1 MANTLGLVGV
11 VLSGLAFVLGVV
23 GMAIP
28 YWIYASVN
36 GIVQSQG
43 LWQIC
48 VPITSF
54 GGSTCISFPVGMYFQ
69 LSSFV
74 SKEVKEFQRVLQ
86 IRRVTNN
93 LGTIS
98 HI

>member
-36 GIVQSQG
+36 GKFQSEG

-48 VPITSF
+48 GSTLS
-54 GGSTCISFPVGMYFQ
+54 GGSTCISFTVGMYFQ

-74 SKEVKEFQRVLQ
+74 SKEVKEFQTVL
-86 IRRVTNN
+86 
-93 LGTIS
+93 
-98 HI
+98 